1 MRNAFITFYFTALNN
16 KMLELHNGFSF
27 VYHLVDGD
35 HFFIT
40 INDDSHKIRE
50 MLKGYDTIYASTS
63 FHLETYY
70 LRNLVDRRWIVGG
83 PSVTTKASLGYW
95 QNLLGN
101 AKIIHQP
108 FEEMLNAPLSSR
120 YTIYWNELIEKF
132 SPKFVRMSAIC
143 DKRCYWNK
151 CNFCALKFNQQSTPS
166 ERKIGR
172 NVETVLKQL
181 PDYED
186 KIVSCY
192 IACNAVSPMILNQ
205 VINSKYRKRNYV
217 YHFQA
222 RFDREIKM
230 ILENADD
237 LHNFEFGVGLEFPS
251 QQVIDK
257 LNKGLELEVELE
269 ALKIASKKGAKIQL
283 FMLLNTPMI
292 SDETFKEACTSI
304 DWMKDNLIFMDWEGR
319 IFIDEFEHTKDEFF
333 NDSPTNIIQKYGGI
347 NLFYS
352 PLVWKT
358 KENAEKFGD
367 YIEEQASFG
376 NTIYFSKLTDRQKE
390 LSKQYWEKLL
400 TLSNSYSS
408 VPSSLSYS
416 NKILSIP
423 IDY

>member
-1 MRNAFITFYFTALNN
+1 
-16 KMLELHNGFSF
+16 
-27 VYHLVDGD
+27 
-35 HFFIT
+35 
-40 INDDSHKIRE
+40 
-50 MLKGYDTIYASTS
+50 
-63 FHLETYY
+63 
-70 LRNLVDRRWIVGG
+70 
-83 PSVTTKASLGYW
+83 
-95 QNLLGN
+95 
-101 AKIIHQP
+101 
-108 FEEMLNAPLSSR
+108 
-120 YTIYWNELIEKF
+120 
-132 SPKFVRMSAIC
+132 
-143 DKRCYWNK
+143 
-151 CNFCALKFNQQSTPS
+151 
-166 ERKIGR
+166 
-172 NVETVLKQL
+172 
-181 PDYED
+181 
-186 KIVSCY
+186 
-192 IACNAVSPMILNQ
+192 
-205 VINSKYRKRNYV
+205 
-217 YHFQA
+217 
-222 RFDREIKM
+222 
-230 ILENADD
+230 
-237 LHNFEFGVGLEFPS
+237 
-251 QQVIDK
+251 
-257 LNKGLELEVELE
+257 
-269 ALKIASKKGAKIQL
+269 L